1 MTHITSRA
9 STREKAPEAFKDALW
24 PGAALLLLIKGPGGL
39 RSCPGCSWVRACVF
53 SGARGIGAGTAVAF
67 IGLLNLVLRLRR
79 LRSSFVVLECFWG
92 ISCCFRILERNES
105 NER

>member
-1 MTHITSRA
+1 MTHISCLELQQDKRRLKPSGTPCGQ
-9 STREKAPEAFKDALW
+9 APRFCFL
-24 PGAALLLLIKGPGGL
+24 P
-39 RSCPGCSWVRACVF
+39 SCPGCSWLGFAHASFWGWGV
-53 SGARGIGAGTAVAF
+53 GAGAAVAF